1 MVSRYV
7 DRSHTEQPKFQKKKK
22 KSFANKSFKPTGFF
36 GASGIPADFQLKNA
50 RKKQ

>member
-7 DRSHTEQPKFQKKKK
+7 DRSQNNRNFKKKKK

-36 GASGIPADFQLKNA
+36 GANGIPADFQLKNA